1 MRMFCKQH
9 EQTGDRVLNATGL
22 LGLAWLSGWRS
33 SAGTSLRRAA
43 LHDRRVQLRR
53 PRDRRLG
60 PAHAAQHP
68 RQILQPG
75 AGSEPALQVRLQW
88 HLLRASCWWRKYTCS
103 SGKQSSKAWNSPDT
117 ENGDFSPQGLF
128 FFFFLVNRCMSFSLT
143 GTERAPCKDGV
154 SGFMCAVTWGLSE
167 TLLTQEG
174 LPQWPEILL
183 LWIQAFGSKDIAP
196 S

>member
-1 MRMFCKQH
+1 MFCKQRANGRQSSERH
-9 EQTGDRVLNATGL
+9 GAAGPC
-22 LGLAWLSGWRS
+22 LAERWRS

-88 HLLRASCWWRKYTCS
+88 HLLRASCW
-103 SGKQSSKAWNSPDT
+103 
-117 ENGDFSPQGLF
+117 
-128 FFFFLVNRCMSFSLT
+128 
-143 GTERAPCKDGV
+143 
-154 SGFMCAVTWGLSE
+154 
-167 TLLTQEG
+167 
-174 LPQWPEILL
+174 
-183 LWIQAFGSKDIAP
+183 
-196 S
+196 